1 MRLHIIL
8 IFFLLLEPINSLAS
22 EGISLGLNAGSD
34 FKDMDYIGL
43 DVGYKNDAI
52 LFSLGFNKNTGNE
65 VDFVSGIYYDLYRNS
80 EFSLYFGS
88 GLEDKNAFLSYGI
101 NYKLSENIDFGLGM
115 RTVFESRNKNSQE
128 GFLNTRFYFNQQ
140 KTEKV
145 IENNIDSVKEV
156 SGLDRVFYEDKRQPI
171 SYTVRKG
178 DWLLKITKMFDVDL
192 KEIIILNRDI
202 INPNRIYP
210 GQIILISK

>member
-1 MRLHIIL
+1 MTFETSKDYSLISSVEPSISIPYSILCQSGCTSSGIIVDNGNFDETTFPGGEVVSDTKSTSESSLFVDFEINYNQLGSELISSSYSDQFSVIFEANLVRLHIIL

-43 DVGYKNDAI
+43 DVGYKNDDI

-101 NYKLSENIDFGLGM
+101 NYSC
-115 RTVFESRNKNSQE
+115 
-128 GFLNTRFYFNQQ
+128 
-140 KTEKV
+140 
-145 IENNIDSVKEV
+145 
-156 SGLDRVFYEDKRQPI
+156 
-171 SYTVRKG
+171 
-178 DWLLKITKMFDVDL
+178 LKIS
-192 KEIIILNRDI
+192 ILA
-202 INPNRIYP
+202 
-210 GQIILISK
+210 